1 MLKKQLRSRLDN
13 LFIELENKQPPVPVE
28 AETRSQATGWT
39 WECDS
44 HGAFTFCSPEVED
57 CLGIRS
63 EDFLHQSLY
72 TFQISPQSIQD
83 LDRLISQNVFPCEIE
98 VQYYTVQGNWIPVRM
113 TVFSKPK
120 QNGDTPGWSG
130 YNQVIPSLSIH
141 LPANAEVTSPRPN
154 LSNLGPPARIMA
166 AQLPFQM
173 EGGIS
178 IRSGVIEQAAGLWS
192 PTASQ
197 SIQKNQPI
205 FSSSQGPNPAAMAIP
220 FQVGDRNHGLVEII
234 DDSSQRQ
241 WSDDDRLLAQEV
253 ANQLALALENAFLYT
268 EVRNTLSALENRER
282 YQSNI
287 AKAISLMTES
297 GTKALPSVIQTLG
310 EASQSGRVYF
320 AELNEDSNGIY
331 WKASAEW
338 SNPRSGYL
346 FENSKIRY
354 MPAAL
359 FPYWSGELKR
369 KGWASGLTSEQPSPE
384 RDFLEEQGIS
394 SILILA
400 VQSKTGV
407 PSFIAFEEI
416 GTNRVWL
423 NEEISALL
431 VAANGLSNTIARED
445 LMGQVQIAYEQ
456 TQTALLETEQLY
468 KISQGI
474 TQAQNSQDLV
484 TLLAK
489 TALPANADRVSLLS
503 ISETPEG
510 QIASVEII
518 GYYDREGEYQRA
530 GLAIPAAALP
540 ILQRLNTEMLI
551 YPDVSASKLD
561 PISKKTLLQLN
572 VHSCVACPLIVAGRL
587 TGIMMISSRKISEI
601 PSEDIRILQVAVNG
615 ISVAME
621 RQRLLKEAQR
631 RALELQTAAEIARD
645 TTSTLTLDLL
655 LDRMVNLLC
664 ERFNYYHASI
674 FLLDDTSTYAVI
686 RESVGE
692 AGKDM
697 KQRGYKLAVGSKS
710 IIGTVTATGKPV
722 IVNDVSQSQTY
733 YPNPLLP
740 DTRSEMGLAL
750 KLADRI
756 IGAVDLQSNK
766 VNTFTADD
774 VAVMQVLADQIA
786 VAIDNAR
793 SYEIAQKAVAEM
805 QEVDRLKSQFLANM
819 SHELRTP
826 LNSIIGFSR
835 VILKG
840 IDGPINDVQKQ
851 DLGAIYNSGQHL
863 LALITDILDLSKLEA
878 GKMELQ
884 FAEVNLSDLI
894 NSAMSTAVGL
904 VKDKPIRLN
913 HVVPANLPMVMAD
926 STRVRQVL
934 INLVSNASK
943 FTDEG
948 SITIEAFTDFNQD
961 GKPEIMVTVTDTG
974 VGIAE
979 EDRSKLF
986 QPFSQVDDSPTRKTG
1001 GTGLG
1006 LSICKSLIEMHG
1018 GKIGLL
1024 NSQMGKGS
1032 TFFFTLPLPI
1042 PEPAPEPDA
1051 MEHGL
1056 VIMAVD
1062 DDLQVISLYERY
1074 LKPQGYFVVPVTD
1087 PTQAVIRAKEIKPFA
1102 ITLDIMMPV
1111 RDGWDV
1117 LKDLKNCAE
1126 TRDIPI
1132 IICSILEEEERGFSL
1147 GAADYLVK
1155 PFLQEDI
1162 IKAITRLDREGTIHK
1177 VLVIDDD
1184 EADLRLVQ
1192 KMLNDMSDFEVTTAA
1207 GGKSGWEAITANPPD
1222 AIILDLFMPDMNG
1235 FTILENLRKEPDLR
1249 NIPVIILTGADLSPE
1264 QHQQLS
1270 DYGMHFLTKGLL
1282 RENELLSTLGLELK
1296 KIPRS

>member
-1 MLKKQLRSRLDN
+1 
-13 LFIELENKQPPVPVE
+13 
-28 AETRSQATGWT
+28 
-39 WECDS
+39 
-44 HGAFTFCSPEVED
+44 
-57 CLGIRS
+57 
-63 EDFLHQSLY
+63 
-72 TFQISPQSIQD
+72 
-83 LDRLISQNVFPCEIE
+83 
-98 VQYYTVQGNWIPVRM
+98 
-113 TVFSKPK
+113 
-120 QNGDTPGWSG
+120 
-130 YNQVIPSLSIH
+130 
-141 LPANAEVTSPRPN
+141 
-154 LSNLGPPARIMA
+154 
-166 AQLPFQM
+166 
-173 EGGIS
+173 
-178 IRSGVIEQAAGLWS
+178 
-192 PTASQ
+192 
-197 SIQKNQPI
+197 
-205 FSSSQGPNPAAMAIP
+205 
-220 FQVGDRNHGLVEII
+220 
-234 DDSSQRQ
+234 
-241 WSDDDRLLAQEV
+241 
-253 ANQLALALENAFLYT
+253 
-268 EVRNTLSALENRER
+268 
-282 YQSNI
+282 
-287 AKAISLMTES
+287 
-297 GTKALPSVIQTLG
+297 
-310 EASQSGRVYF
+310 
-320 AELNEDSNGIY
+320 
-331 WKASAEW
+331 
-338 SNPRSGYL
+338 
-346 FENSKIRY
+346 
-354 MPAAL
+354 
-359 FPYWSGELKR
+359 
-369 KGWASGLTSEQPSPE
+369 
-384 RDFLEEQGIS
+384 
-394 SILILA
+394 
-400 VQSKTGV
+400 
-407 PSFIAFEEI
+407 
-416 GTNRVWL
+416 
-423 NEEISALL
+423 
-431 VAANGLSNTIARED
+431 
-445 LMGQVQIAYEQ
+445 
-456 TQTALLETEQLY
+456 
-468 KISQGI
+468 
-474 TQAQNSQDLV
+474 
-484 TLLAK
+484 
-489 TALPANADRVSLLS
+489 
-503 ISETPEG
+503 
-510 QIASVEII
+510 
-518 GYYDREGEYQRA
+518 
-530 GLAIPAAALP
+530 
-540 ILQRLNTEMLI
+540 
-551 YPDVSASKLD
+551 
-561 PISKKTLLQLN
+561 
-572 VHSCVACPLIVAGRL
+572 
-587 TGIMMISSRKISEI
+587 MISSRKIGEI
-601 PSEDIRILQVAVNG
+601 PSEDIRTLQVAVNG

-686 RESVGE
+686 QESVGE

-740 DTRSEMGLAL
+740 ETRSEMGLAL

-756 IGAVDLQSNK
+756 IGAVDLQSTK

-774 VAVMQVLADQIA
+774 VAVMQILADQIA

-884 FAEVNLSDLI
+884 FAEVNISDLI

-913 HVVPANLPMVMAD
+913 QVVPTNLPMVMAD
-926 STRVRQVL
+926 ATRVRQVL

-979 EDRSKLF
+979 GDRSKLF

-1024 NSQMGKGS
+1024 NSEIGRGS

-1042 PEPAPEPDA
+1042 PEPAPEP
-1051 MEHGL
+1051 EPSSHGL

-1074 LKPQGYFVVPVTD
+1074 LKPQGYFIVPVTD
-1087 PTQAVIRAKEIKPFA
+1087 PTQAVLRAKEIKPFA

-1111 RDGWDV
+1111 KDGWDV
-1117 LKDLKNCAE
+1117 LKDLKNCPE

-1162 IKAITRLDREGTIHK
+1162 MKAITRLDREGTIKK

-1184 EADLRLVQ
+1184 PADLRLVQ
-1192 KMLNDMSDFEVTTAA
+1192 KILEDMTTFDVTIAN
-1207 GGKSGWEAITANPPD
+1207 GGKSGWEAITANHPD
-1222 AIILDLFMPDMNG
+1222 AIILDLFMPEMNG
-1235 FTILENLRKEPDLR
+1235 FSILENLRKEPDLR

-1282 RENELLSTLGLELK
+1282 RENELLSTLSSELK

>member
-1 MLKKQLRSRLDN
+1 M
-13 LFIELENKQPPVPVE
+13 
-28 AETRSQATGWT
+28 
-39 WECDS
+39 
-44 HGAFTFCSPEVED
+44 
-57 CLGIRS
+57 
-63 EDFLHQSLY
+63 
-72 TFQISPQSIQD
+72 
-83 LDRLISQNVFPCEIE
+83 
-98 VQYYTVQGNWIPVRM
+98 
-113 TVFSKPK
+113 
-120 QNGDTPGWSG
+120 
-130 YNQVIPSLSIH
+130 
-141 LPANAEVTSPRPN
+141 
-154 LSNLGPPARIMA
+154 
-166 AQLPFQM
+166 
-173 EGGIS
+173 
-178 IRSGVIEQAAGLWS
+178 
-192 PTASQ
+192 
-197 SIQKNQPI
+197 
-205 FSSSQGPNPAAMAIP
+205 
-220 FQVGDRNHGLVEII
+220 
-234 DDSSQRQ
+234 
-241 WSDDDRLLAQEV
+241 
-253 ANQLALALENAFLYT
+253 
-268 EVRNTLSALENRER
+268 
-282 YQSNI
+282 
-287 AKAISLMTES
+287 
-297 GTKALPSVIQTLG
+297 
-310 EASQSGRVYF
+310 
-320 AELNEDSNGIY
+320 
-331 WKASAEW
+331 
-338 SNPRSGYL
+338 
-346 FENSKIRY
+346 
-354 MPAAL
+354 
-359 FPYWSGELKR
+359 
-369 KGWASGLTSEQPSPE
+369 
-384 RDFLEEQGIS
+384 
-394 SILILA
+394 
-400 VQSKTGV
+400 
-407 PSFIAFEEI
+407 
-416 GTNRVWL
+416 
-423 NEEISALL
+423 
-431 VAANGLSNTIARED
+431 
-445 LMGQVQIAYEQ
+445 
-456 TQTALLETEQLY
+456 
-468 KISQGI
+468 
-474 TQAQNSQDLV
+474 
-484 TLLAK
+484 
-489 TALPANADRVSLLS
+489 
-503 ISETPEG
+503 
-510 QIASVEII
+510 
-518 GYYDREGEYQRA
+518 
-530 GLAIPAAALP
+530 
-540 ILQRLNTEMLI
+540 
-551 YPDVSASKLD
+551 
-561 PISKKTLLQLN
+561 
-572 VHSCVACPLIVAGRL
+572 
-587 TGIMMISSRKISEI
+587 
-601 PSEDIRILQVAVNG
+601 
-615 ISVAME
+615 
-621 RQRLLKEAQR
+621 KEAQR

-674 FLLDDTSTYAVI
+674 FLLDECNTYAVI

-722 IVNDVSQSQTY
+722 IVNDVSLSQTY

-740 DTRSEMGLAL
+740 DTHSEMGLAL

-756 IGAVDLQSNK
+756 IGAVDLQSTK
-766 VNTFTADD
+766 VNAFTTDD
-774 VAVMQVLADQIA
+774 VTVMQVLVDQIA

-805 QEVDRLKSQFLANM
+805 QEIDRLKSQFLANM

-884 FAEVNLSDLI
+884 FAEVNIGDLI

-948 SITIEAFTDFNQD
+948 SITVEAFSNFNQD

-1006 LSICKSLIEMHG
+1006 LSICKQLIEMHG

-1024 NSQMGKGS
+1024 NSEIGKGS
-1032 TFFFTLPLPI
+1032 TFFFTLPLPV
-1042 PEPAPEPDA
+1042 PEPEPEPEQ
-1051 MEHGL
+1051 MVHGL

-1062 DDLQVISLYERY
+1062 DDPQVISLYERY
-1074 LKPQGYFVVPVTD
+1074 LKPQGYYVVPVTD
-1087 PTQAVIRAKEIKPFA
+1087 PTQAVVRAKEIKPFA

-1117 LKDLKNCAE
+1117 LKDLKNSPE

-1177 VLVIDDD
+1177 MLVIDDD
-1184 EADLRLVQ
+1184 PADLRLV
-1192 KMLNDMSDFEVTTAA
+1192 KKILDDMSEFEVTTAT
-1207 GGKSGWEAITANPPD
+1207 GGKSGWDAITNNPPD

-1235 FTILENLRKEPDLR
+1235 FSILENLRKEPDLR
-1249 NIPVIILTGADLSPE
+1249 NIPVIILTGADLTPE

-1282 RENELLSTLGLELK
+1282 RENELLNTLGSELK
-1296 KIPRS
+1296 KIPRT

>member
-13 LFIELENKQPPVPVE
+13 LFTELENKQPLVPVE
-28 AETRSQATGWT
+28 VDGRFQATGWT

-72 TFQISPQSIQD
+72 TFQISPQSIRD
-83 LDRLISQNVFPCEIE
+83 LARLISQNVFPCEIE
-98 VQYYTVQGNWIPVRM
+98 VQYYTATGNWAPVRM
-113 TVFSKPK
+113 TVFSKARE
-120 QNGDTPGWSG
+120 NGEAPGWSG
-130 YNQVIPSLSIH
+130 YNQVIPSASI
-141 LPANAEVTSPRPN
+141 NQSEIAEVTSHPN
-154 LSNLGPPARIMA
+154 LSNLRPPARMTA
-166 AQLPFQM
+166 AQLPFQV
-173 EGGIS
+173 EGGVS
-178 IRSGVIEQAAGLWS
+178 IKSGIIAPASGPWTT
-192 PTASQ
+192 TASL
-197 SIQKNQPI
+197 SLQKNQPF
-205 FSSSQGPNPAAMAIP
+205 FSPSQGVTPATMAIP

-234 DDSSQRQ
+234 DDSNQRQ
-241 WSDDDRLLAQEV
+241 WSEDDRLLAQEV
-253 ANQLALALENAFLYT
+253 AKQLALALENAFLYT

-297 GTKALPSVIQTLG
+297 GTKGLQGIVQTLG
-310 EASQSGRVYF
+310 EASQCGRVYF
-320 AELNEDSNGIY
+320 AELIEDSDGIY
-331 WKASAEW
+331 WRASAEW
-338 SNPRSGYL
+338 LNPKSGYL
-346 FENSKIRY
+346 FENSKIHY
-354 MPAAL
+354 MPVAL

-369 KGWASGLTSEQPSPE
+369 KGWASALTSEHSSPE
-384 RDFLEEQGIS
+384 REFLEDQGIT

-400 VQSKTGV
+400 VQNKSGV
-407 PSFIAFEEI
+407 PSFLAFEEI

-431 VAANGLSNTIARED
+431 MAANGLSNTIARED
-445 LMGQVQIAYEQ
+445 LMGQVQVAYEQ
-456 TQTALLETEQLY
+456 AQTALLETEQLY
-468 KISQGI
+468 KVSEGI
-474 TQAQNSQDLV
+474 TQAENPQDLV
-484 TLLAK
+484 ILVAK
-489 TALPANADRVSLLS
+489 TALPAKADRVSLLTVTQS
-503 ISETPEG
+503 PDNEIT
-510 QIASVEII
+510 SVEII
-518 GYYDREGEYQRA
+518 GYYDREGEYQRV
-530 GLAIPAAALP
+530 GLEIPALALP
-540 ILQRLNTEMLI
+540 ILKRLTNEMLV
-551 YPDVSASKLD
+551 YPDVATSTLD

-572 VHSCVACPLIVAGRL
+572 VHSCVATPLRVAGRL
-587 TGIMMISSRKISEI
+587 TGILMISSRKIGDI
-601 PSEDIRILQVAVNG
+601 PIEDIRILQVAANG

-664 ERFNYYHASI
+664 ERFKYYHASI
-674 FLLDDTSTYAVI
+674 FLLDDTGTYAVI

-722 IVNDVSQSQTY
+722 IVNDVTQSQTY

-740 DTRSEMGLAL
+740 DTHSEMGLAL

-756 IGAVDLQSNK
+756 IGAVDLQSTR
-766 VNTFTADD
+766 VNTFTPDD
-774 VAVMQVLADQIA
+774 VAVMQILADQIA

-793 SYEIAQKAVAEM
+793 SYELTQKAVAEM
-805 QEVDRLKSQFLANM
+805 QEIDRLKSQFLANM

-840 IDGPINDVQKQ
+840 IDGPINEVQKQ
-851 DLGAIYNSGQHL
+851 DLGAIYNSGHHL

-878 GKMELQ
+878 GKMELS
-884 FAEVNLSDLI
+884 FSEVNMGDLI
-894 NSAMSTAVGL
+894 NSAMSTAAGL
-904 VKDKPIRLN
+904 VKDKSIKLN
-913 HVVPANLPMVMAD
+913 HIVPANLPMVMAD
-926 STRVRQVL
+926 AIRVRQVL
-934 INLVSNASK
+934 LNLVSNASK

-948 SITIEAFTDFNQD
+948 SITIEAFSSINQD

-974 VGIAE
+974 VGIAG
-979 EDRSKLF
+979 EDRGKLF

-1024 NSQMGKGS
+1024 NSEIGKGS

-1042 PEPAPEPDA
+1042 PEPEPEPEIMA
-1051 MEHGL
+1051 HGL
-1056 VIMAVD
+1056 VIMAID
-1062 DDLQVISLYERY
+1062 DDEQVISLYERY

-1087 PTQAVIRAKEIKPFA
+1087 PTQAVLRAKEIKPFA

-1117 LKDLKNCAE
+1117 LKDLKNNPE
-1126 TRDIPI
+1126 THDIPI

-1184 EADLRLVQ
+1184 PADLRLVQ
-1192 KMLNDMSDFEVTTAA
+1192 KILEDMSEFEVMTAN
-1207 GGKSGWEAITANPPD
+1207 GGKSGWEAITTNHPD
-1222 AIILDLFMPDMNG
+1222 AIILDLFMPGLNG
-1235 FTILENLRKEPDLR
+1235 FSILENLRKEPELR
-1249 NIPVIILTGADLSPE
+1249 NIPVIILTGADLTPE

-1282 RENELLSTLGLELK
+1282 RENELLNTLGIELK